1 MADCG
6 GKRDNS
12 VLTAAF
18 LIVQPW
24 GGGQMP
30 VGGSRVRDMFGPGVR
45 AEAPVLSAVVAL
57 LMAIVGTLSIAIP
70 LALAII
76 VICS

>member
-1 MADCG
+1 
-6 GKRDNS
+6 
-12 VLTAAF
+12 
-18 LIVQPW
+18 
-24 GGGQMP
+24 
-30 VGGSRVRDMFGPGVR
+30 MFGPGVR